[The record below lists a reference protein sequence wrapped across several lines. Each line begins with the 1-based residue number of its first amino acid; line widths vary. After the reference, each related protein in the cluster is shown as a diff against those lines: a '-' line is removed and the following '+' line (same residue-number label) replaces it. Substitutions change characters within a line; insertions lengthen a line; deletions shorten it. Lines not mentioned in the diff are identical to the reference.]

1 MLKVPSDCKYM
12 TGQVRK
18 ELKILLLSLQDSL
31 KAPCLVAGNRER
43 VLFLN
48 YALTGVLQHSFMH

>member
-1 MLKVPSDCKYM
+1 M

-31 KAPCLVAGNRER
+31 KAPYLVAGTRER